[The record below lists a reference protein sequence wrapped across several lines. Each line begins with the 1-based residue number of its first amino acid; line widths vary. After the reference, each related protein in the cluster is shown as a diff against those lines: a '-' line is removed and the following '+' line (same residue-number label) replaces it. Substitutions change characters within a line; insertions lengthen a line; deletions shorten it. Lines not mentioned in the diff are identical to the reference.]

1 MEDDFQSRRHIR
13 LTLKSI
19 GTQISPFLN
28 AITVTLVC
36 TIAHPPGAL
45 YVMIQH
51 SWRPAKSGKAAFSIL
66 AQAIT
71 LPVAMLG
78 NLLFV
83 NCRTSCSC
91 SELLRHHPA
100 KQLLVYHF
108 YILNMLVALRKN
120 FDCHPLT
127 YGCGNDIHGA
137 RSVF

>member
-1 MEDDFQSRRHIR
+1 MEDDFQRRRFIR
-13 LTLKSI
+13 LAPKSI

-28 AITVTLVC
+28 VITVTLVC
-36 TIAHPPGAL
+36 TIAHPPAL
-45 YVMIQH
+45 YVMIHH

-66 AQAIT
+66 AQTIT

-78 NLLFV
+78 NLPFV
-83 NCRTSCSC
+83 NCRTSWSC
-91 SELLRHHPA
+91 SELLQHHPA
-100 KQLLVYHF
+100 KQLFVFHF

-127 YGCGNDIHGA
+127 YGGGCNDIHGA